1 MSLGHTMTKHLLP
14 VLLILLTV
22 VSVQAQQHRIPYTS
36 NNSIFI
42 SLVGERSTYDFAS
55 NKMLVRYNENTRKIE
70 CLLPIAMLLP
80 ANDSTP
86 IAMAQDVFFASRFPE
101 IYFEIEAPVEQI
113 NAGNLDRQAL
123 NSRIFINI
131 QGVIKETVVP
141 VTFTPDRNMVI
152 FSTSFEVM
160 LQDMRL
166 KVPARYTPILTGRIL
181 FTIHS
186 ARWADLRNR

>member
-1 MSLGHTMTKHLLP
+1 MTKHLLP
-14 VLLILLTV
+14 VLLILLTM
-22 VSVQAQQHRIPYTS
+22 VSVRAQQHRIPYTS
-36 NNSIFI
+36 NNSIFV
-42 SLVGERSTYDFAS
+42 SLEGERSTYDFAS
-55 NKMLVRYNENTRKIE
+55 NKMLVRYNENTRRLE

-86 IAMAQDVFFASRFPE
+86 VAMAQDVFFSSRFPD

-113 NAGNLDRQAL
+113 NAGNRNRQTL

-131 QGVIKETVVP
+131 QGIIKETVVP
-141 VTFTPDRNMVI
+141 VTFTPDRNMI
-152 FSTSFEVM
+152 TFSTSFELM
-160 LQDMRL
+160 LQSMRL